1 MDGLKNYST
10 FSFTIWWQRGT
21 RDSSFTHVYWSAY
34 LAELLLLIPAI
45 TLWNF
50 GLPVTKRVADIL
62 DFKICSIQFTFYALQ
77 LHFSSTKHTKFFIE
91 IQMYKLQKVW
101 HFEKHNSTL
110 LMFGYAAFIT
120 AVSVWKLHKVRNK
133 HLPTVSPKLQLANET
148 SVANTLCVCSL
159 RGIFLSNV

>member
-1 MDGLKNYST
+1 MVTTWHARFFFYSC
-10 FSFTIWWQRGT
+10 
-21 RDSSFTHVYWSAY
+21 
-34 LAELLLLIPAI
+34 LLICLFGRVVAADTGDDC

-133 HLPTVSPKLQLANET
+133 HLPTVSPRLQLANET
-148 SVANTLCVCSL
+148 SAANTLCVCSL
-159 RGIFLSNV
+159 LGIFLPNV